1 MNRGSPSP
9 FKILLIEP
17 FTAIGS
23 SRSKAYSRPVNPYR
37 VWAEIDLDAFSHNLT
52 AISQRAGHGV
62 GTMLVVKADAY
73 GHGAVSLA
81 HHAVRCGVAGFGV
94 GTSAEALELRLSGI
108 QHPILILG
116 TVVDGEVPALLEH
129 GIEIGLHSTDRAE
142 RLQIHG
148 HKAEQIARVHVNI
161 DTGMG
166 RLGVGPSKAIELL
179 EAISSA
185 SNLELAGVM
194 THISSS
200 EGALDP
206 RTSEQ
211 VRLFNETLA
220 EARSR
225 GLTLGKVHI
234 ANSASLFTGISPLHD
249 LVRPGISA
257 YGILPG
263 DLPGAEDLKAILSLK
278 SQIVF
283 LKDVANGSGVGYGST
298 WRATGDHRI
307 ATIPVGYNDGVS
319 WKLSDRGEVLVRGQR
334 APIVGRVS
342 MDYTT
347 IDVTHIPDVAVED
360 VVTILGEDGD
370 DRINVEEIARIAE
383 TIPYEITC
391 AVGRRVQRIYTGGED
406 LMVTPQAPGIARAAP
421 SKEVRSESAAPTSL
435 DEAEVR
441 T

>member
-1 MNRGSPSP
+1 M
-9 FKILLIEP
+9 
-17 FTAIGS
+17 
-23 SRSKAYSRPVNPYR
+23 NPYR
-37 VWAEIDLDAFSHNLT
+37 VWAEIDLDAFSSNLAT
-52 AISQRAGHGV
+52 ISQRAGHGV

-73 GHGAVSLA
+73 GHGAVAIA

-94 GTSAEALELRLSGI
+94 GTSTEALELRLSGI
-108 QHPILILG
+108 HQPILVLG

-142 RLQIHG
+142 RLQAHG
-148 HKAEQIARVHVNI
+148 QQAGHVARVHVNI

-166 RLGVGPSKAIELL
+166 RLGVGPGKAVELL
-179 EAISSA
+179 EAISKS
-185 SNLELAGVM
+185 SHLELAGVM

-211 VRLFNETLA
+211 VRLFNETLD
-220 EARSR
+220 EARGR
-225 GLTLGKVHI
+225 GLKLGMVHI
-234 ANSASLFTGISPLHD
+234 SNSASLFTGLSPLHD

-263 DLPGAEDLKAILSLK
+263 ELPGAEDLRPVLSLK
-278 SQIVF
+278 SQVVF
-283 LKDVANGSGVGYGST
+283 LKDLPNGAAVGYGST
-298 WRATGDHRI
+298 WRASGDHRI
-307 ATIPVGYNDGVS
+307 ATVPVGYNDGVS
-319 WKLSDRGEVLVRGQR
+319 WRLSNRGEVLVRGQR

-360 VVTILGEDGD
+360 VVTIIGEDGEE
-370 DRINVEEIARIAE
+370 RIKVEEIAHIAE

-391 AVGRRVQRIYTGGED
+391 AVGRRVQRVCIGGED
-406 LMVTPQAPGIARAAP
+406 LILSPQGPQEAIAHPAVAQ
-421 SKEVRSESAAPTSL
+421 STKEPAKAQESSPKSP

-441 T
+441 S

>member
-1 MNRGSPSP
+1 
-9 FKILLIEP
+9 
-17 FTAIGS
+17 
-23 SRSKAYSRPVNPYR
+23 VNPYR
-37 VWAEIDLDAFSHNLT
+37 VWAEIDLDAFNSNLA
-52 AISQRAGHGV
+52 AISKRAGHGV

-73 GHGAVSLA
+73 GHGAVAIA

-108 QHPILILG
+108 HQPILVLG

-142 RLQIHG
+142 RLQSHG
-148 HKAEQIARVHVNI
+148 HQAGQIARVHVNI

-179 EAISSA
+179 EAIYESSH
-185 SNLELAGVM
+185 LELAGVM

-211 VRLFNETLA
+211 VRLFNETLD
-220 EARSR
+220 EARAR
-225 GLTLGKVHI
+225 GLKLGKVHI
-234 ANSASLFTGISPLHD
+234 SSSASLFTGLSPLHD
-249 LVRPGISA
+249 LIRPGISA

-263 DLPGAEDLKAILSLK
+263 ELPGAEDLRPVLSLK

-283 LKDVANGSGVGYGST
+283 LKDVPNGAAVGYGST
-298 WRATGDHRI
+298 WRASGDHRI

-319 WKLSDRGEVLVRGQR
+319 WRLSNRGEVLVRGQR
-334 APIVGRVS
+334 APIIGRVS

-347 IDVTHIPDVAVED
+347 VDVTHIPDVVVED
-360 VVTILGEDGD
+360 VVTIIGEDGGE
-370 DRINVEEIARIAE
+370 RINVEEIARIAE

-391 AVGRRVQRIYTGGED
+391 AVGRRVQRVCIGGGD
-406 LMVTPQAPGIARAAP
+406 LTLSPQSPQGATAQPTKERAEAW
-421 SKEVRSESAAPTSL
+421 KTSPKSP

-441 T
+441 S

>member
-1 MNRGSPSP
+1 M
-9 FKILLIEP
+9 
-17 FTAIGS
+17 
-23 SRSKAYSRPVNPYR
+23 NPYR
-37 VWAEIDLDAFSHNLT
+37 VWAEIDLDAFNSNLAT
-52 AISQRAGHGV
+52 ISQRSGHGV

-73 GHGAVSLA
+73 GHGAVAIA

-108 QHPILILG
+108 HQPILVLG
-116 TVVDGEVPALLEH
+116 TVVDGEVPSLLEH

-142 RLQIHG
+142 RLQAHG
-148 HKAEQIARVHVNI
+148 HQAGQIARVHVNI

-166 RLGVGPSKAIELL
+166 RLGVGPSKAIELI
-179 EAISSA
+179 EAIHESSH
-185 SNLELAGVM
+185 LELAGVM

-211 VRLFNETLA
+211 VRLFNETLD
-220 EARSR
+220 EARAR
-225 GLTLGKVHI
+225 GLKLGKVHI
-234 ANSASLFTGISPLHD
+234 SSSASLFTGLSPLHD

-263 DLPGAEDLKAILSLK
+263 ELPGAEDLRPVLSLK

-283 LKDVANGSGVGYGST
+283 LKDVPNGAAVGYGST
-298 WRATGDHRI
+298 WRASGDHRI

-319 WKLSDRGEVLVRGQR
+319 WRLSNRGEVLVRGQR
-334 APIVGRVS
+334 APIIGRVS

-347 IDVTHIPDVAVED
+347 VDVTHIPDVVVED
-360 VVTILGEDGD
+360 VVTIIGEDGGE
-370 DRINVEEIARIAE
+370 RINVEEIARIAE

-391 AVGRRVQRIYTGGED
+391 AVGRRVQRVCIGGGDLTLSPQGPRGATAQPTGER
-406 LMVTPQAPGIARAAP
+406 AEAR
-421 SKEVRSESAAPTSL
+421 KTSPKSP

-441 T
+441 S